1 MKKIYWTYRHKWT
14 NTWVRYTPSYFL
26 DKQFSDFLE
35 AGLTKTLD
43 NEISENRY
51 TSEIVPWIKKQTRFL
66 IWEYN
71 EKYIK
76 AEDLSKSI
84 TNVWAEFNIKIF
96 NTTIEAIDWIKK
108 NTDLVEKTPW
118 TFIIR
123 EEHINKISWETIPT
137 EYLIID

>member
-26 DKQFSDFLE
+26 DKQFSDYLE

-43 NEISENRY
+43 SEISENRY
-51 TSEIVPWIKKQTRFL
+51 TSEIAPWIKNQTRFL

-118 TFIIR
+118 TFIIQ
-123 EEHINKISWETIPT
+123 EAWTNEIWEIIKTKYLTIN
-137 EYLIID
+137 